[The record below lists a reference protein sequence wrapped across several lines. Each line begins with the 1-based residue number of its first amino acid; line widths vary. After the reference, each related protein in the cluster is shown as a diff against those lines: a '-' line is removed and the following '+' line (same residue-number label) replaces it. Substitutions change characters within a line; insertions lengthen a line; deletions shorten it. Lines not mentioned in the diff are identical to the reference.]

1 MASTAA
7 VAKKEEFR
15 RLPKNVVPEHY
26 ELSLTPDL
34 EKFVFSGS
42 TSVRIRV
49 SNAENSYAYV

>member
-1 MASTAA
+1 M
-7 VAKKEEFR
+7 AKKEEFR

-49 SNAENSYAYV
+49 SNAENSYVYV